1 MLIIKDKVMMLI
13 RDKIEMIKYHIC
25 PRLNRKDRRTV
36 MYMDHNKL
44 EVRINDLKVLNI
56 ILLKKVG

>member
-1 MLIIKDKVMMLI
+1 MLI